1 MQLPGFHGANP
12 LDIFKHA
19 IQRFLKHDLSTYA
32 AALAYS
38 TLFAIFPFL
47 IFLIAL
53 LSTLDIPQFFDWLL
67 EQSES
72 AMPADAFSVFE
83 GVIEGMRGNARGGV
97 LSIGIVAAIWG
108 ASSGVRS
115 VMNAM
120 NVAFGVEE
128 SRSLPKRYL
137 LSVVYTLGLAALF
150 IASAGL
156 VIVGPNAMDWIAD
169 QADLGDLSVTLWTW
183 LRFPVLALLLMIAVA
198 LIYYVAPNVD
208 QKFTLISPGAV
219 VAVIVWLIAAAGFS
233 FYISGF
239 SDYSAT
245 YGSLAGIIILLTF
258 LYLSSAVLLLGA
270 EINAVLEH
278 HRQNKGNAS
287 LAAESPPN
295 AT

>member
-1 MQLPGFHGANP
+1 MQLPGFDDANP
-12 LDIFKHA
+12 FEILKQA
-19 IQRFLKHDLSTYA
+19 VQRFLKHDLSTYA

-38 TLFAIFPFL
+38 ALFAIFPFL

-53 LSTLDIPQFFDWLL
+53 LSTLDIPQFFDWML
-67 EQSES
+67 EESAS
-72 AMPADAFSVFE
+72 AMPEDAYSVFE
-83 GVIEGMRGNARGGV
+83 GVIEGIRGNARGGV

-120 NVAFGVEE
+120 NVAYGVEE
-128 SRSLPKRYL
+128 SRPLIKRYA
-137 LSVVYTLGLAALF
+137 LSVVYTFGLAALF

-156 VIVGPNAMDWIAD
+156 VIVGPDAMNWLAD

-198 LIYYVAPNVD
+198 LIYYVAPDVD
-208 QKFTLISPGAV
+208 QRFAIITPGSV
-219 VAVIVWLIAAAGFS
+219 VAVLVWLIAAAGLS

-239 SDYSAT
+239 ADYSAT
-245 YGSLAGIIILLTF
+245 YGSLAGIIVLLVF

-270 EINAVLEH
+270 EINAELFH
-278 HRQNKGNAS
+278 YRQRKS
-287 LAAESPPN
+287 QP
-295 AT
+295 

>member
-1 MQLPGFHGANP
+1 MKLPGFHGANP
-12 LDIFKHA
+12 LGIFKQA

-53 LSTLDIPQFFDWLL
+53 LSALDIPQFFDWLL
-67 EQSES
+67 DQSES
-72 AMPADAFSVFE
+72 AMPADAYSVFE
-83 GVIEGMRGNARGGV
+83 GVIEGMRGSTRGGV

-128 SRSLPKRYL
+128 SRALPKRYL
-137 LSVVYTLGLAALF
+137 LSVVYTLGLAALL

-156 VIVGPNAMDWIAD
+156 VIVGPDAMNWIAD
-169 QADLGDLSVTLWTW
+169 QADLGDLWVTLWTW
-183 LRFPVLALLLMIAVA
+183 LRFPVLALLLTIAVA
-198 LIYYVAPNVD
+198 LIYYVAPDVD
-208 QKFTLISPGAV
+208 QRFTLISPGAV
-219 VAVIVWLIAAAGFS
+219 VAVIVWLVAAAGFS

-278 HRQNKGNAS
+278 QRRNSVDTS
-287 LAAESPPN
+287 LTAESPPN
-295 AT
+295 PT